1 MPKVGKKHFSYTKSG
16 KKKAAAYAKRR
27 VRRLPEGNKTVDGG
41 LLLSSH
47 KSSFC
52 AELRYED
59 LQRLRAVARKF
70 FETKTKRHKISD
82 IELDKWIE
90 SKGPVVREKLIKH
103 AVDNRLG

>member
-1 MPKVGKKHFSYTKSG
+1 MQQLTQ
-16 KKKAAAYAKRR
+16 KRR
-27 VRRLPEGNKTVDGG
+27 GRRLLEGNKTVDGG

-52 AELRYED
+52 SELRYED
-59 LQRLRAVARKF
+59 LQRLRAVARKY

-90 SKGPVVREKLIKH
+90 AKGPVVREKLIKH

>member
-1 MPKVGKKHFSYTKSG
+1 MARKRQQLTQ
-16 KKKAAAYAKRR
+16 KRR
-27 VRRLPEGNKTVDGG
+27 VKGLSKENKTVDGG

-52 AELRYED
+52 SELRYED
-59 LQRLRAVARKF
+59 LQRLRAVVRKF

-90 SKGPVVREKLIKH
+90 AKGPVVREKLIKH

>member
-1 MPKVGKKHFSYTKSG
+1 MGKRRRQLTQR
-16 KKKAAAYAKRR
+16 RR
-27 VRRLPEGNKTVDGG
+27 VRRLPEGNKVVDGG

-47 KSSFC
+47 RSSFC

-70 FETKTKRHKISD
+70 FETRTKRHKISD
-82 IELDKWIE
+82 MELDKWIE
-90 SKGPVVREKLIKH
+90 SKGPIVREKLIKH